1 TSSRSRAAHRALSR
15 FRPLYTAACRK
26 PPSNDSPR
34 CWASVRGGS
43 EEMGR
48 SFALAFWRGKEGLM
62 SPHAGRAR
70 RSAAFGRACPTA
82 LGLLKEPGIQ
92 LIRDLELHHL
102 DLLNG
107 FAAPL
112 LRDRPGH
119 RDPLDRLVVPV
130 QRLLHHRL
138 LAPGGADNLGDLE
151 QQPGLVIKEAL
162 LFRGVRRFHPD
173 AEYRTVTD
181 PGL

>member
-1 TSSRSRAAHRALSR
+1 PARGVSHLVIGGPRSTAPCHFSRYSSVSSRSRAAHRALSR

-34 CWASVRGGS
+34 RWASVRGGS

-82 LGLLKEPGIQ
+82 LG
-92 LIRDLELHHL
+92 
-102 DLLNG
+102 
-107 FAAPL
+107 
-112 LRDRPGH
+112 
-119 RDPLDRLVVPV
+119 
-130 QRLLHHRL
+130 
-138 LAPGGADNLGDLE
+138 
-151 QQPGLVIKEAL
+151 
-162 LFRGVRRFHPD
+162 
-173 AEYRTVTD
+173 
-181 PGL
+181 